1 MAINYVKFQRGSQAA
16 YDALKTAGN
25 LDANTL
31 YFIYKDEADSVGA
44 LYMGNRIISGG
55 DITIASATL
64 DDLADVVVKGAGTDS
79 FLVKDEGGN
88 WVAKELKDVISLI
101 KTNLGNV
108 ASTSQIFQGEVQA
121 SETMDAALI
130 RIVGKAIPADGD
142 NAILK
147 KAIADGKYE
156 YTAYVYTNNAW
167 AAMDGN
173 YNAKNV
179 YFDSNLV
186 LTANVGVQTIPS
198 SGSKTLETTGKNV
211 KQVLDM
217 LFAARKLPSRTLP
230 TVTLTSADSKSYEVG
245 TSVTPKYSA
254 TLSAGSYTY
263 GPATGITASSWSVT
277 LGEQTLTTASGTFD
291 AITIADDTNL
301 TIKAT
306 ANYEAGAVPVDNLGE
321 ALTDATELKNCQIQ
335 AGSASKTGS
344 AIKGYRKAF
353 YGAKTAPIGLT
364 SANIRGLSSQDASG
378 SSIKIT
384 VPEGAKQVVIAV
396 PAGRVVTVV
405 ADTGAFGTD
414 IFSSFV
420 KSTVSVGGAD
430 ATAEAI
436 GDYAKDY
443 NVYVYAP
450 AAALGANT
458 YNVTLANG

>member
-1 MAINYVKFQRGSQAA
+1 
-16 YDALKTAGN
+16 
-25 LDANTL
+25 
-31 YFIYKDEADSVGA
+31 
-44 LYMGNRIISGG
+44 
-55 DITIASATL
+55 
-64 DDLADVVVKGAGTDS
+64 
-79 FLVKDEGGN
+79 
-88 WVAKELKDVISLI
+88 
-101 KTNLGNV
+101 
-108 ASTSQIFQGEVQA
+108 
-121 SETMDAALI
+121 MDAALT

-321 ALTDATELKNCQIQ
+321 ALTDATELKNCQI
-335 AGSASKTGS
+335 
-344 AIKGYRKAF
+344 
-353 YGAKTAPIGLT
+353 
-364 SANIRGLSSQDASG
+364 
-378 SSIKIT
+378 
-384 VPEGAKQVVIAV
+384 
-396 PAGRVVTVV
+396 
-405 ADTGAFGTD
+405 
-414 IFSSFV
+414 
-420 KSTVSVGGAD
+420 
-430 ATAEAI
+430 
-436 GDYAKDY
+436 
-443 NVYVYAP
+443 
-450 AAALGANT
+450 
-458 YNVTLANG
+458 

>member
-1 MAINYVKFQRGSQAA
+1 MAVNYVKFQRGSQEA
-16 YDALKTAGN
+16 YDALKAAGK
-25 LDANTL
+25 LDSNTL
-31 YFIYKDEADSVGA
+31 YFIYKNEADAVGA

-64 DDLADVVVKGAGTDS
+64 DDLADVVVTGAGANA
-79 FLVKDEGGN
+79 FLVKEGSN
-88 WVAKELKDVISLI
+88 WVAKTLEEVVALI
-101 KTNLGNV
+101 KGNFGDIV
-108 ASTSQIFQGEVQA
+108 APAQVFQGEVQA
-121 SETMDAALI
+121 DETADAALT
-130 RIVGKAIPADGD
+130 RIVGEAIPADGD

-147 KAIADGKYE
+147 KAIADDKYE
-156 YTAYVYTNNAW
+156 YTAYVYTNKAW

-179 YFDSNLV
+179 YFDSDLV

-198 SGSKTLETTGKNV
+198 SGSKTLVTTGKNV

-217 LFAARKLPSRTLP
+217 LFAARKLPTRTLP
-230 TVTLTSADSKSYEVG
+230 AVSLNSADSKAYEVG
-245 TSVTPKYSA
+245 TSVSPKYSA

-263 GPATGITASSWSVT
+263 GPATGITASSWSVV
-277 LGEQTLTTASGTFD
+277 LGTQTLTTATGTFD
-291 AITIADDTNL
+291 AITVADNTNL

-321 ALTDATELKNCQIQ
+321 AITDATELANCQIQ
-335 AGSASKTGS
+335 AGSASKTG
-344 AIKGYRKAF
+344 ATIRGYRKAF
-353 YGAKTAPIGLT
+353 YGAKTTPIELT
-364 SANIRGLSSQDASG
+364 STNIRGLNGQDASG
-378 SSIKIT
+378 NSISISI
-384 VPEGAKQVVIAV
+384 PEGAKQVVIAV
-396 PAGRVVTVV
+396 PTGRVVKAV

-436 GDYAKDY
+436 GSHAKDY
-443 NVYVYAP
+443 NVYVYSP